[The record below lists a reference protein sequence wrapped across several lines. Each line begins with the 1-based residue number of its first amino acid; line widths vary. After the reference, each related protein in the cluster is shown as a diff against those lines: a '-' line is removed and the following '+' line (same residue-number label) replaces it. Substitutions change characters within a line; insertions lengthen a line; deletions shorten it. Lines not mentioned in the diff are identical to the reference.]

1 MSAPDQDDLQFE
13 SAVPSQAGAAG
24 QALGNG
30 PACGSCGQ
38 PIEVYYYEAAGQ
50 SICRKCKGT
59 LEMAQGGG
67 GGATRGMLGAVAL
80 GGLAALLGA
89 AIYLGIAFG
98 TGYEVGLIAVLVGFL
113 VGKGV
118 FVGSGRQGGRR
129 YQVLATVLT
138 YFAISVTY
146 VPQMLMQVMEETTV
160 SATDAA
166 TEAAAGVATGAA
178 AGASAVE
185 SAPSTDGG
193 AVEGTALIGGGVGAI
208 VGLAGF
214 MLLVAPVK
222 VILSDFPGS
231 VISLI
236 IIGVGLMQAWQGAK
250 RQAVEIKGPFKLAD
264 QANGMATGTA

>member
-1 MSAPDQDDLQFE
+1 MTMSAPDQDDLQFE
-13 SAVPSQAGAAG
+13 SAVPNQAGEASQAAG
-24 QALGNG
+24 TG

-38 PIEVYYYEAAGQ
+38 PMQVYYYEAAGQ

-59 LEMAQGGG
+59 LEAAQGGG
-67 GGATRGMLGAVAL
+67 SGAARGMVGAVVL

-129 YQVLATVLT
+129 YQVLATVFT
-138 YFAISVTY
+138 YLAISVTY
-146 VPQMLMQVMEETTV
+146 VPSMVIAAIEE
-160 SATDAA
+160 AN
-166 TEAAAGVATGAA
+166 TGAA
-178 AGASAVE
+178 VATTAEPDQVPSADAG
-185 SAPSTDGG
+185 TG
-193 AVEGTALIGGGVGAI
+193 AVAPEETIITGATIGTMILGIGV
-208 VGLAGF
+208 
-214 MLLVAPVK
+214 MLLIAPVK
-222 VILSDFPGS
+222 VIMSDFPGS

-250 RQAVEIKGPFKLAD
+250 CQAVEIKGPFKLAD